1 VTTGFDYPA
10 FFATANTVVHSKFDD
25 IFGGGYESPSFPVFA
40 EVVPGLNAQTL
51 ENNVIGPV
59 ALLREWTGMKQIKS
73 VRGYKNSAETKAYE
87 ATMGFRRRDL
97 IGAGGD
103 MVLRRLAELPVAN
116 RGGME
121 RLASEYL
128 TANPTGYDGV
138 ALYSA
143 SHPHADAA
151 GNVQSNL
158 TALDLSYSGLEQA
171 QYTASLLTLENG
183 DPADISIDTI
193 EVGPKLLN
201 RALDLAEAESRTQ
214 SVNQDGVAD
223 SGWRVA
229 AAPIHNVFKGR
240 YTVIENKRLTGFT
253 WRTYDSSKAAKPVIV
268 GVNRA
273 FELIKNWDMESYE
286 RFMNDTLLTSV
297 EGDLILLAGD
307 WHVTQQHVG
316 TA

>member
-1 VTTGFDYPA
+1 MTTGFDYPA
-10 FFATANTVVHSKFDD
+10 FFATANTVVKSSFED

-51 ENNVIGPV
+51 ENNIVGPV
-59 ALLREWTGMKQIKS
+59 ALLREWTGMKQMKE
-73 VRGYKNSAETKAYE
+73 VRGYKNSASTKAYE
-87 ATMGFRRRDL
+87 ATMAFRRRDL

-103 MVLRRLAELPVAN
+103 LVMKRLEGLPLAN

-121 RLASEYL
+121 RLASAFL
-128 TANPTGYDGV
+128 ATNPTGYDGV

-151 GNVQSNL
+151 GNVQSNK
-158 TALDLSYSGLEQA
+158 TTLDLSYSGLEQA

-183 DPADISIDTI
+183 DPADITIDTI
-193 EVGPKLLN
+193 EVSPKLLN

-214 SVNQDGVAD
+214 SVSQDGVAD

-240 YTVIENKRLTGFT
+240 YTVIENKRLTGFS

-268 GVNRA
+268 GVNRD
-273 FELIKNWDMESYE
+273 FELIKNWDMESYA
-286 RFMNDTLLTSV
+286 RFMNDQLLTSV

-307 WHVTQQHVG
+307 WHVTQLHEG